1 MRHGKEILASLL
13 ALAVFGLACAT
24 NPVTGKKE
32 ISFVSESQE
41 IAAGKQSL
49 AATEA
54 EYGFYDDAGWNTRV
68 NTIGQKLAS
77 VSHRPDLE
85 WQFHVIDDASVNA
98 FAAPGGYI
106 YITRGILA
114 HLNNEAQLAGVLGHE
129 IGHV

>member
-1 MRHGKEILASLL
+1 MRHGREVLASLL

-54 EYGFYDDAGWNTRV
+54 EYGYGEQPTTDDVSDSESA
-68 NTIGQKLAS
+68 AS
-77 VSHRPDLE
+77 
-85 WQFHVIDDASVNA
+85 
-98 FAAPGGYI
+98 
-106 YITRGILA
+106 
-114 HLNNEAQLAGVLGHE
+114 
-129 IGHV
+129 